1 MGVKLFPR
9 SGVIYKETAE
19 PLMVP
24 TDEALLNQYKA
35 GDERAFRTLIDRYTA
50 PIYNLAFRF
59 LRDPMEAEN
68 VTQETFLRV
77 VCAVDRI
84 RLDSPFKPYL
94 FRVAVNLCR
103 DLARKKHPVLF
114 SELKSTTRRD
124 GGAETVDV
132 SEAIEDDRAPLWERM
147 EEEELRSY
155 LRAAIDALPPIYQ
168 AVVTLRYAEEFSY
181 EEIAQTLALPL
192 NTVRT
197 HLRRAKNQLRQRL
210 EKDSNP
216 LPSQGHD
223 RLDAE
228 RGAR

>member
-1 MGVKLFPR
+1 
-9 SGVIYKETAE
+9 
-19 PLMVP
+19 MVP

-35 GDERAFRTLIDRYTA
+35 GDERAFRTLIERYTA

-68 VTQETFLRV
+68 VTQESFLRIIRV
-77 VCAVDRI
+77 VDRI
-84 RLDSPFKPYL
+84 RLDTPFKPYL

-114 SELKSTTRRD
+114 SDLNSATRRD
-124 GGAETVDV
+124 DGAETVDASDV
-132 SEAIEDDRAPLWERM
+132 IEDDRAPLWERV
-147 EEEELRSY
+147 EEEELRAQ
-155 LRAAIDALPPIYQ
+155 LRAAIDALPPVYQ
-168 AVVTLRYAEEFSY
+168 AVVTLRYTEEFSY
-181 EEIAQTLALPL
+181 EEIARTLDLPL

-197 HLRRAKNQLRQRL
+197 HLRRAKGRLRLRL
-210 EKDSNP
+210 EQDSNP

-223 RLDAE
+223 RLNAE